1 MESNFIPS
9 STAITLGT
17 KSRTIKLFSNFSVKD
32 GGSFGAKG
40 STKGNPVLYG
50 RGYKATNTGLDDGHT
65 NRAVTIAGYFA
76 ISRWG
81 IKQLGSCLCLFCFVF
96 YTCHNRNYK

>member
-1 MESNFIPS
+1 ME
-9 STAITLGT
+9 
-17 KSRTIKLFSNFSVKD
+17 LFSNFSLKD

-65 NRAVTIAGYFA
+65 NRAVTVAGYLQSA
-76 ISRWG
+76 GGELSS
-81 IKQLGSCLCLFCFVF
+81 LELLFVCFVLF
-96 YTCHNRNYK
+96 SILATQKQKLPMI